1 MKILLPR
8 VYELFH
14 DFEHW
19 GEFTAGLRRGGK
31 GGNAPRLDVLNRAG
45 IWLITL
51 DEAGLPA
58 TRYGLKKRAPN
69 PEPFANVQDAG
80 RWALE
85 NRADAEGGE
94 GSEDTRADRLWR
106 NRYEA
111 EGDLIGGAE

>member
-8 VYELFH
+8 LYEIFA
-14 DFEHW
+14 DFDNW
-19 GEFTAGLRRGGK
+19 GEFVASIRRGGK
-31 GGNAPRLDVLNRAG
+31 GGRAPRLDISNRAG
-45 IWLITL
+45 IWLLTL
-51 DEAGLPA
+51 DESGKPA
-58 TRYGLKKRAPN
+58 TKYGLKKRAETPA
-69 PEPFANVQDAG
+69 PFATVQEAG